1 MPFLS
6 FHSRNLSGRK
16 SCCFCSNWTSKLRA
30 RLLSFCS
37 LRFMARWEMVGEEMV
52 LISAWFV
59 EYLEPFLISNRIY
72 INICNFKSKTNL
84 SWLAT
89 YLKIVDKPTERN
101 NVVRW
106 FHTVCSWLHHGL
118 TSCTHYSLPL
128 GLVLGRSFWKLV
140 EKHVNRKYI

>member
-37 LRFMARWEMVGEEMV
+37 WRFMVRWEMVGEEMV
-52 LISAWFV
+52 LISPWIV

-72 INICNFKSKTNL
+72 INICNLKSKTNL
-84 SWLAT
+84 SWLA
-89 YLKIVDKPTERN
+89 
-101 NVVRW
+101 
-106 FHTVCSWLHHGL
+106 L
-118 TSCTHYSLPL
+118 TSRLLTNPL
-128 GLVLGRSFWKLV
+128 KETTLLDDFMLFVPD
-140 EKHVNRKYI
+140 YIMAWPAALIIVCPWAWYWDVVSEN